1 MKRSS
6 LFIALNIFFSSFL
19 VAQAAPNLI
28 DAAGRKQGHWIK
40 YSANKKKLYDGNFVN
55 DVPEG
60 KFIYYSE
67 AGIPWAI
74 TVFSQKGT
82 VGYNQHFSAVGKL
95 VGEGKYIN
103 QKKDSLWKFYND
115 EGKLVSVENYLNDL
129 KQGSCKIYY
138 SNGQLSED
146 KVYVKDLL
154 DGPCTKYFAD
164 GKIKYKGQYIKDKVE
179 GKTLFYY
186 PSGTMSVEGFYKND
200 LKDGTWNFYNMDGTL
215 KKKVLYSN
223 GKTKDKTEAGIMTK
237 EEEEKAKKQY
247 EQKEIKEPNQE

>member
-19 VAQAAPNLI
+19 VAQDAPNVI

-40 YSANKKKLYDGNFVN
+40 FSANKKKLYDGNFVN
-55 DVPEG
+55 DFPNG

-74 TVFSQKGT
+74 TVFSKNGT
-82 VGYNQHFSAVGKL
+82 IGYSQHFNGSGKL

-103 QKKDSLWKFYND
+103 QKKDSLWRFYND
-115 EGKLVSVENYLNDL
+115 EGKLVSVETYLNDL
-129 KQGSCKIYY
+129 KHGSCKIYY
-138 SNGQLSED
+138 TNGQLSED
-146 KVYVKDLL
+146 KIYVNGLL
-154 DGPCTKYFAD
+154 DGPNTKYFSD

-200 LKDGTWNFYNMDGTL
+200 LKDGQWNFYNTDGTL
-215 KKKVLYSN
+215 KKKVLYVN
-223 GKTKDKTEAGIMTK
+223 GKTNDKSEAGVMTK
-237 EEEEKAKKQY
+237 EEQEKGKKQF
-247 EQKEIKEPNQE
+247 EQIKEN